1 MIWLVIAFSV
11 SESEMLNVLW
21 GVRQSSN
28 DELLEVY
35 RYERTVWVPGM
46 ITHDW
51 RSRHG
56 LGQRRPKMLG
66 RRETGRAKAW
76 KWSQCVRGPVER
88 KEAGDRSWWVRWAP
102 KTSHQPFR
110 VWWSLLAKPPLSC
123 GALSHS
129 RPWVCCD
136 IKWRVSF
143 GYGPL
148 SSWRICFWSLCN
160 VIFDQFFLLSL
171 SFHTFGSLA
180 FTHSSLFLSASLLL
194 LNEPPPCPFTE
205 NDEERS
211 SPPHPQCPEG
221 FLRKWADQV
230 IHVWWPDYC

>member
-1 MIWLVIAFSV
+1 VFRTGLCKWFSIRVSTAHSQRAFGNIWRVFGVIPMIWLVIAFSV

-76 KWSQCVRGPVER
+76 K
-88 KEAGDRSWWVRWAP
+88 
-102 KTSHQPFR
+102 
-110 VWWSLLAKPPLSC
+110 
-123 GALSHS
+123 
-129 RPWVCCD
+129 
-136 IKWRVSF
+136 
-143 GYGPL
+143 
-148 SSWRICFWSLCN
+148 
-160 VIFDQFFLLSL
+160 
-171 SFHTFGSLA
+171 
-180 FTHSSLFLSASLLL
+180 
-194 LNEPPPCPFTE
+194 
-205 NDEERS
+205 
-211 SPPHPQCPEG
+211 
-221 FLRKWADQV
+221 
-230 IHVWWPDYC
+230 